1 MRTKSG
7 VGVGVAADD
16 AARRLHSLMAKTPTF
31 GDGRRRGDRM
41 RTKVRTARGRK
52 LSSTRWLERQ
62 LNDPYVAAAKKD
74 GYRSRAAYKIIE
86 MDDRFNL
93 FAPGGCIIDLG
104 SAPGGWSQVA
114 AQRVG
119 SPGQKGFVGAID
131 IQDMEPVAGA
141 DFLKL
146 DFLDDAA
153 PALVRE
159 LAGRRADAVISDM
172 AAPVTGHR
180 QTDHLR
186 TMALAEA
193 AAWFSF
199 EVLRPGGAF
208 CAKVF
213 QGGTSGELLE
223 ELKRRFTRVHHM
235 KPKSSRKESVELYVI
250 ALDFK
255 GDISV
260 EDDS

>member
-1 MRTKSG
+1 MRTK
-7 VGVGVAADD
+7 
-16 AARRLHSLMAKTPTF
+16 L
-31 GDGRRRGDRM
+31 
-41 RTKVRTARGRK
+41 RTARGRK

-86 MDDRFNL
+86 MDDRFKL
-93 FAPGGCIIDLG
+93 FAPGGCVIDLG
-104 SAPGGWSQVA
+104 SAPGGWSQIA

-119 SPGQKGFVGAID
+119 SSAQNGSAQKGFVGAID
-131 IQDMEPVAGA
+131 IQDMEPIAGVE
-141 DFLKL
+141 FIKL
-146 DFLDDAA
+146 DFLDDSA
-153 PALVRE
+153 PAAVRE

-199 EVLRPGGAF
+199 EVLRPGGSF

-213 QGGTSGELLE
+213 QGGASGDLLA
-223 ELKRRFTRVHHM
+223 ELKRRFGRVHHM

-255 GDISV
+255 GGDGAQHG
-260 EDDS
+260 D

>member
-1 MRTKSG
+1 MSSNKSG
-7 VGVGVAADD
+7 GGQNSGPGVG
-16 AARRLHSLMAKTPTF
+16 
-31 GDGRRRGDRM
+31 DGQRRGNRM
-41 RTKVRTARGRK
+41 RQRVKTARGRK

-62 LNDPYVAAAKKD
+62 LNDPYVAAAKAD

-86 MDDRFNL
+86 MDDRFK
-93 FAPGGCIIDLG
+93 FFKTGGCVIDLG
-104 SAPGGWSQVA
+104 AAPGGWAQVA
-114 AQRVG
+114 AHRVG
-119 SPGQKGFVGAID
+119 STKNKGFVAAID
-131 IQDMEPVAGA
+131 IQDMETLQGV

-146 DFLDDAA
+146 DFLEDDAPEKVHA
-153 PALVRE
+153 
-159 LAGRRADAVISDM
+159 LAGRRADVVMSDM

-193 AAWFSF
+193 AAWFAF
-199 EVLRPGGAF
+199 EALKPGGAF

-213 QGGTSGELLE
+213 QGGASNELLK
-223 ELKRRFTRVHHM
+223 ELKKHFGQVIHM

-255 GDISV
+255 GQN
-260 EDDS
+260 

>member
-1 MRTKSG
+1 MI
-7 VGVGVAADD
+7 
-16 AARRLHSLMAKTPTF
+16 MAGGKKDGRSF
-31 GDGRRRGDRM
+31 GDGQRRGDRM
-41 RTKVRTARGRK
+41 RQRVKTARGRK

-62 LNDPYVAAAKKD
+62 LNDPYVAAAKAD

-86 MDDRFNL
+86 MDDRFGL
-93 FAPGGCIIDLG
+93 FKRGGCVIDLG
-104 SAPGGWSQVA
+104 AAPGGWAQVA

-119 SPGQKGFVGAID
+119 GVKDKGFVAAID
-131 IQDMEPVAGA
+131 IQEMEPLQGV
-141 DFLKL
+141 DFLQL

-153 PALVRE
+153 PQLVRE
-159 LAGRRADAVISDM
+159 LVGRRADVVMSDM

-193 AAWFSF
+193 AAWFAF
-199 EVLRPGGAF
+199 EALKPGGAF

-213 QGGTSGELLE
+213 QGGASNELLN
-223 ELKRRFTRVHHM
+223 ELKRHFKQVVHM

-255 GDISV
+255 GV
-260 EDDS
+260 QAPL

>member
-1 MRTKSG
+1 MSDKKKGAS
-7 VGVGVAADD
+7 V
-16 AARRLHSLMAKTPTF
+16 
-31 GDGRRRGDRM
+31 GDGQRRGDRM
-41 RTKVRTARGRK
+41 RERVKTARGRK

-62 LNDPYVAAAKKD
+62 LNDPYVAAAKAD

-86 MDDRFNL
+86 MDDRFK
-93 FAPGGCIIDLG
+93 FFQRGGCVIDLG
-104 SAPGGWSQVA
+104 SAPGGWAQVA

-119 SPGQKGFVGAID
+119 AIKNKGFVAAID
-131 IQDMEPVAGA
+131 IQDMDAVQGV

-146 DFLDDAA
+146 DFLDDKA
-153 PALVRE
+153 PELISE
-159 LAGRRADAVISDM
+159 LAGRRADVVMSDM

-193 AAWFSF
+193 AAWFAF
-199 EVLRPGGAF
+199 DTLKPGGVF

-213 QGGTSGELLE
+213 QGGTSRELLD
-223 ELKRRFTRVHHM
+223 ELKRRFGQVHHM

-250 ALDFK
+250 ATDFK
-255 GDISV
+255 GA
-260 EDDS
+260 

>member
-1 MRTKSG
+1 MRP
-7 VGVGVAADD
+7 
-16 AARRLHSLMAKTPTF
+16 LPCPMAKTPTF

-93 FAPGGCIIDLG
+93 FTPGACVIDLG
-104 SAPGGWSQVA
+104 SAAGGWSQIA

-119 SPGQKGFVGAID
+119 SSAQKRPAQKGFVGAID
-131 IQDMEPVAGA
+131 IQDMEPIAGV
-141 DFLKL
+141 DFIKL
-146 DFLDDAA
+146 DFLDDSS
-153 PALVRE
+153 PAIIRE

-213 QGGTSGELLE
+213 QGGASGDLLA
-223 ELKRRFTRVHHM
+223 ELKRRFGRVHHM

-255 GDISV
+255 GGKAAQ
-260 EDDS
+260 DDD